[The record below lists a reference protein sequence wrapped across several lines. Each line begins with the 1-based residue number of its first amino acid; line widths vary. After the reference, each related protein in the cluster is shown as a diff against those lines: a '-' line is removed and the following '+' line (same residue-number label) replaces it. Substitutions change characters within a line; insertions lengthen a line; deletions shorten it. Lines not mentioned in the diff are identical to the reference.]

1 MTIFNILGI
10 DPMYFVLGLLGVYFG
25 TIFYARKFSEK
36 ALDLI
41 TNEQKGMMID
51 GFKQLRKRGMYIMFA
66 IIFSYVLVMFVGTK
80 NEWLSS
86 QNADM
91 SIWVYFA
98 AIFGYLIY
106 QQVASLAIYK
116 KMDFP
121 QEFISLITKA
131 SVIKV
136 ISLVFVCVGMFF
148 YLKDSGVI

>member
-10 DPMYFVLGLLGVYFG
+10 EPMYFVMGLLGVYFG

-106 QQVASLAIYK
+106 QHVASLAIYK

>member
-10 DPMYFVLGLLGVYFG
+10 EPMYFVMGLLGVYFG

-36 ALDLI
+36 AFDLI

-80 NEWLSS
+80 NEWFSS
-86 QNADM
+86 QSADM

-131 SVIKV
+131 SFIKV
-136 ISLVFVCVGMFF
+136 ISLVFVCIGMFF

>member
-10 DPMYFVLGLLGVYFG
+10 EPMYFVLVLLGVYFG
-25 TIFYARKFSEK
+25 AIFYARKFSEK

-41 TNEQKGMMID
+41 TTEQKGMMFD

-66 IIFSYVLVMFVGTK
+66 IIFSYIFVMFVGTK
-80 NEWLSS
+80 NNWISS
-86 QNADM
+86 QGADM

-106 QQVASLAIYK
+106 QQVASLLIYK
-116 KMDFP
+116 KMEFP
-121 QEFISLITKA
+121 KEFISLVTKA

-136 ISLVFVCVGMFF
+136 ISLIFVCVGMFI
-148 YLKDSGVI
+148 YLKDSGIL